1 MKCKSKRCHID
12 IVSSWCYI
20 GWRGGLGKKSKKIS
34 PKDVWDCLLS
44 FPIVYINI
52 ISFKVKNHMNCY
64 EQRKAVCWKSR
75 IEIVS
80 SKVFL
85 PISHSLS
92 QTSNI
97 IGLIPSASLPNVS
110 LRDIKALAF
119 YIMIDLSWTI
129 TAFVCRIY
137 LFASWLYEE

>member
-44 FPIVYINI
+44 FPLVYINI

-75 IEIVS
+75 IETVS
-80 SKVFL
+80 SKVFFTNKSF
-85 PISHSLS
+85 IVTNVKDYRFNSLS
-92 QTSNI
+92 IASN
-97 IGLIPSASLPNVS
+97 VF

-129 TAFVCRIY
+129 TAVVCRIY